1 MENKHNFMEK
11 ENVTKLIVKFSFP
24 AMIGMFVNAL
34 YNVVDRIYIGNI
46 KDIGHLGITGIGVT
60 FPVVILIFSFALL
73 IGIGAAACMSIR
85 LGRKKLDDAEIF
97 LGRAIF
103 LAIAVSIVLMSVIY
117 LFMNKIIMMIGGSE
131 ETFFYA
137 KSYLKYLALGIPA
150 VIIGNTLNAAIR
162 SDGSPRMAM
171 TTLLLGAIT
180 NIVLDPIFI
189 FYFEMGIKGAAI
201 ATIISQYISAAW
213 TVYYFS
219 SDLGKM
225 KLRKKYITFEFSKIR
240 EICTSGSSPFAIQ
253 IGFSLVTYTLNS
265 VLKKYGGDMSIG
277 AMAIIQSIIT
287 FLTMPIFGINQGLQP
302 ILGYNYGA
310 KKYMRVKEALF
321 KGILGATIMCVVG
334 FLLSQFFSHYLV
346 RVFTDNK
353 ALENLAIYGLKRYTI
368 ALPIIGTQIIA
379 SAYFQAIGKPKMSLL
394 ISSSR
399 QILFTIP
406 ALHILSK
413 MFGIMGIWFAT
424 PIADT
429 LSTVITYFLLRREIK
444 SLKKLENKEQKKIN
458 ERKENIEI
466 KMGIES

>member
-11 ENVTKLIVKFSFP
+11 EKITKLIVKFSFP

-73 IGIGAAACMSIR
+73 IGIGAAACISIR
-85 LGRKKLDDAEIF
+85 LGRKKLDEAETF
-97 LGRAIF
+97 LGRATF
-103 LAIAVSIVLMSVIY
+103 LAIVISAILMSIIY
-117 LFMNKIIMMIGGSE
+117 LFMDKIIMMIGGSE
-131 ETFFYA
+131 DTFFYA
-137 KSYLKYLALGIPA
+137 KSYLKYLTLGVPA

-162 SDGSPRMAM
+162 SDGSPKMSM
-171 TTLLLGAIT
+171 TTLLIGAIT

-189 FYFEMGIKGAAI
+189 FYFNMGIKGAAI
-201 ATIISQYISAAW
+201 ATIISQYVSAIW
-213 TVYYFS
+213 TLYYFT
-219 SDLGKM
+219 SDLSKM
-225 KLRKKYITFEFSKIR
+225 RLRRKYMALELSKTK
-240 EICTSGSSPFAIQ
+240 EICISGSSPFAIQ

-321 KGILGATIMCVVG
+321 KGILGATILCLIG
-334 FLLSQFFSHYLV
+334 FIVTRFFAHYLV
-346 RVFTDNK
+346 RVFTDNRD
-353 ALENLAIYGLKRYTI
+353 LESLAIYGLKRYTL
-368 ALPIIGTQIIA
+368 AFPIIGTQIIS

-406 ALHILSK
+406 ALYMLSK
-413 MFGIMGIWFAT
+413 MFGLMGIWFAT
-424 PIADT
+424 PVADT
-429 LSTVITYFLLRREIK
+429 LSTIITYILLRREIK
-444 SLKKLENKEQKKIN
+444 NLQKLEKKEKKKLEEF
-458 ERKENIEI
+458 RENTDTQITV
-466 KMGIES
+466 